1 MVSCTVTK
9 LWQQALVLS
18 ECYEAR
24 KLFIRIE
31 CLLIYARPTPCVH
44 YKP

>member
-1 MVSCTVTK
+1 MVSCTVAK
-9 LWQQALVLS
+9 LWQQTLVLS

-24 KLFIRIE
+24 KLLIRTE
-31 CLLIYARPTPCVH
+31 CLLVYARPTPCVY